1 MEWNEV
7 AKRDHFYINIEY
19 RILIIMNRMV
29 KDLQG
34 REKVMALLTSENKKI
49 VEAALCA
56 CSRLLINKWEDL
68 E

>member
-1 MEWNEV
+1 
-7 AKRDHFYINIEY
+7 
-19 RILIIMNRMV
+19 MNRMV